1 MAAFSSSIKEK
12 VDTTGQPLWRL
23 KLLNKKPL
31 IFALLFIVLILT
43 PIFLNKY
50 YNYLLQ
56 PRSKEESS
64 QIFIIKPGQPV
75 VQIAQNLEDAGLINN
90 ALAFRLLVAQMG
102 IAKNIQAG
110 DFRLSS
116 HLPAREIAKELTHGA
131 IDVWITLPEGMR
143 IEEQAKRLE
152 EKLKFGSNEK
162 YQFDKGEYIKLAQEG
177 YMFPDTYLI
186 AKDAAAADIVQ
197 RLRQTF
203 DEKVGGLLAKGK
215 ENNLTEEEVLI
226 LASLVE
232 RESKSSQERPIIAG
246 ILLNRL
252 NAGMALQVDATV
264 QYAKGYDSNENT
276 WWPQVSPA
284 DYQTV
289 RSRFNT
295 YLYPG
300 LPPAPIAN
308 PGLESLQAAAEPAE
322 TDYFYYLHDADGKI
336 HYAKT
341 AEEHDQNIQDFL

>member
-1 MAAFSSSIKEK
+1 M
-12 VDTTGQPLWRL
+12 
-23 KLLNKKPL
+23 NKKRPL
-31 IFALLFIVLILT
+31 IFALLFLILILT
-43 PIFLNKY
+43 PVLLNKY
-50 YNYLLQ
+50 YNYLLE
-56 PRSKEESS
+56 PRSQEESA
-64 QIFIIKPGQPV
+64 QIFVIKPGQPV
-75 VQIAQNLEDAGLINN
+75 TQIAQNLKKAGLIKN

-102 IAKNIQAG
+102 IAQNIQAG
-110 DFRLSS
+110 DFRLSPDKTS
-116 HLPAREIAKELTHGA
+116 REIATELTHGA
-131 IDVWITLPEGMR
+131 IDVWVMLPEGMR
-143 IEEQAKRLE
+143 IEEQATRLE

-162 YQFDKGEYIKLAQEG
+162 YQFDKNAYIKTAQEG

-186 AKDAAAADIVQ
+186 AKDVTAADVAQ

-203 DEKVGGLLAKGK
+203 DEKVGQLLAKG
-215 ENNLTEEEVLI
+215 EDNNLTEEEVII

-232 RESKSSQERPIIAG
+232 RESKSPQERPVIAG

-252 NAGMALQVDATV
+252 NLGMALQVDATI

-276 WWPQVSPA
+276 WWPQVTT
-284 DYQTV
+284 DEYETV
-289 RSRFNT
+289 KSRYNT

-308 PGLESLQAAAEPAE
+308 PGLESLQAAAEPAQTE
-322 TDYFYYLHDADGKI
+322 YLYYLHDADGKV

>member
-1 MAAFSSSIKEK
+1 MIK
-12 VDTTGQPLWRL
+12 
-23 KLLNKKPL
+23 KKPL

-43 PIFLNKY
+43 PVLLNKY

-56 PRSKEESS
+56 PLSTEETS
-64 QIFIIKPGQPV
+64 QIFVIKPGQPV
-75 VQIAQNLEDAGLINN
+75 TQIAQNLEDAGLIKN

-102 IAKNIQAG
+102 IAKNIQYG
-110 DFRLSS
+110 DFRLSPNKTS
-116 HLPAREIAKELTHGA
+116 REIAQELTHGA
-131 IDVWITLPEGMR
+131 IDVWVTLPEGMR
-143 IEEQAKRLE
+143 IEEQAARLE

-162 YQFDKGEYIKLAQEG
+162 YQFDKSEYIKLAQEG

-186 AKDAAAADIVQ
+186 ARDAAAVDIAE

-203 DEKVGGLLAKGK
+203 DEKVGRLPSKGA
-215 ENNLTEEEVLI
+215 ENNLTAEEVVI

-252 NAGMALQVDATV
+252 NSGMALQVDATI

-276 WWPQVSPA
+276 WWPQVTTS
-284 DYQTV
+284 DYQNV
-289 RSRFNT
+289 KSAFNT
-295 YLYPG
+295 YLHPG

-322 TDYFYYLHDADGKI
+322 TDYFYYLHDSDGKV
-336 HYAKT
+336 HYATT
-341 AEEHDQNIQDFL
+341 AEEHNQNIQNFL